1 MEISIDVGKHVV
13 DEIQNIAQSENKD
26 FDVISSKIFELGLR
40 VYQSSKSEDND
51 KKHDPLLVNIFRKN
65 LYKPNKTL
73 GDDFE
78 RFTNIVS
85 AKKDVFIINKPSMPR
100 MVTVG
105 ENYRLKD
112 LIKQKERTRWFN

>member
-26 FDVISSKIFELGLR
+26 FDVISSKILELGLR

-65 LYKPNKTL
+65 AESNL
-73 GDDFE
+73 
-78 RFTNIVS
+78 
-85 AKKDVFIINKPSMPR
+85 
-100 MVTVG
+100 
-105 ENYRLKD
+105 
-112 LIKQKERTRWFN
+112 LIKEIIGHIFDKNRSNIKAYDHSSVIHAIEKTVHFYMQENDLL